1 MFDQHLRTILEC
13 VDNRYGDDFFSSITL
28 QLDKIIA
35 ADYTFIARLNAHAHS
50 AKTISL
56 VAKGQLADNIE
67 YDLKHSPCENV
78 ADDSVCCYPADV
90 CRAFPNDQLLV
101 DMKIDAYLGTPLKDS
116 NGQVMGLI
124 VALYENPIEEKELTQ
139 ALFEIFSGRI
149 AAEIER
155 QEYETAL
162 EKLNHSLEEKVDQ
175 RTRELQEALLTLNK
189 AQQQLIESE
198 KMAALGNLVA
208 GIAHEVNTPLGV
220 AITSQSYLA
229 DQFKELCQQMDQ
241 ETLTKEGLLQFREDM
256 AEALPLLYSNLTRA
270 TELIQNFKRIAADQH
285 EDRADTIILD
295 KYYEQVVSTLRPL
308 LREKAVDITLDI
320 PTISLYTYPS
330 AHAQILSNLIKNSV
344 MHGFL
349 NTGGEHRIQL
359 NGQLIDDGRS
369 IKITYSD
376 NGIGFNEETRKRI
389 FEPFYTTARHKG
401 GVGLGMSIVYNLIR
415 QNIGGELELLIPET
429 GLMLEYSFPIT
440 AA

>member
-1 MFDQHLRTILEC
+1 
-13 VDNRYGDDFFSSITL
+13 
-28 QLDKIIA
+28 
-35 ADYTFIARLNAHAHS
+35 
-50 AKTISL
+50 
-56 VAKGQLADNIE
+56 
-67 YDLKHSPCENV
+67 
-78 ADDSVCCYPADV
+78 
-90 CRAFPNDQLLV
+90 
-101 DMKIDAYLGTPLKDS
+101 
-116 NGQVMGLI
+116 
-124 VALYENPIEEKELTQ
+124 
-139 ALFEIFSGRI
+139 
-149 AAEIER
+149 
-155 QEYETAL
+155 
-162 EKLNHSLEEKVDQ
+162 
-175 RTRELQEALLTLNK
+175 
-189 AQQQLIESE
+189 
-198 KMAALGNLVA
+198 
-208 GIAHEVNTPLGV
+208 
-220 AITSQSYLA
+220 
-229 DQFKELCQQMDQ
+229 MDQ

-415 QNIGGELELLIPET
+415 QNIGGELELLTPET